1 MSARPSQ
8 FCPGRPRVFGVSQR
22 ERGLADSTGTS
33 RRSRPASGSNRPVMA
48 ALPWIVVLLLFCPTK
63 RTVGQDP
70 RDPEK
75 TLPSFSPIQVRF
87 ICDQDS
93 IQPGQ
98 PFSVGLL
105 QDIQPGFHTY
115 WRNPG
120 TVGLPTHVDWDLP
133 EGFTASPMIWPTPQR
148 SQMAEYEIWGYRDQ
162 ALLLTTITPPNDLP
176 SGDAITIRGK
186 ASWMC
191 CGRQCHPGF
200 LTIQQRLRVEDDS
213 GKPTRWARAFERVRS
228 QQPMAFSHWTV
239 EGKRRGDRY
248 LLEITPRHPSDLTQ
262 NRTIHFF
269 GYKRQVSSAAFQA
282 LTVESNRYIL
292 TLQHEP
298 FSGEDHETLP
308 GILVS
313 NEPWDRAEPERP
325 LLINPHLTSLP
336 PR

>member
-1 MSARPSQ
+1 MAGD
-8 FCPGRPRVFGVSQR
+8 PGTSK
-22 ERGLADSTGTS
+22 RGLHAPETNG
-33 RRSRPASGSNRPVMA
+33 PLMA
-48 ALPWIVVLLLFCPTK
+48 AWPWMAVLLVLCPST
-63 RTVGQDP
+63 RTAGQDTTG
-70 RDPEK
+70 PES

-93 IQPGQ
+93 IRAGQ
-98 PFSVGLL
+98 PFTVGLF
-105 QDIQPGFHTY
+105 QDLQPGFHTY

-133 EGFTASPMIWPTPQR
+133 EGFTASPLIWPTPQR

-162 ALLLTTITPPNDLP
+162 ALLLTTITPPDDLP
-176 SGDAITIRGK
+176 SKDTITIRGK

-200 LTIQQRLRVEDDS
+200 LTIQQQLRVGDDS
-213 GKPTRWARAFERVRS
+213 VKPTRWARAFERVRS
-228 QQPMAFSHWTV
+228 QQPRAFSQWTV
-239 EGKRRGDRY
+239 EGERRGDRY
-248 LLEITPRHPSDLTQ
+248 LLEITPRHPSDLTR

-292 TLQHEP
+292 TLAHEP

-313 NEPWDRAEPERP
+313 NEPWDRVEPGRP
-325 LLINPHLTSLP
+325 ILINPRLTSSP

>member
-1 MSARPSQ
+1 M
-8 FCPGRPRVFGVSQR
+8 
-22 ERGLADSTGTS
+22 D
-33 RRSRPASGSNRPVMA
+33 SGSAPFLPDEEDGGPGPEGPGKDA
-48 ALPWIVVLLLFCPTK
+48 AFLQP
-63 RTVGQDP
+63 D
-70 RDPEK
+70 
-75 TLPSFSPIQVRF
+75 S
-87 ICDQDS
+87 DS
-93 IQPGQ
+93 IH
-98 PFSVGLL
+98 LR
-105 QDIQPGFHTY
+105 PGFNPTRPTFQRWPSPGHSTRFSHLLAKS
-115 WRNPG
+115 RNGRTPH
-120 TVGLPTHVDWDLP
+120 PCDWDLP

-213 GKPTRWARAFERVRS
+213 GKPTRWARACERVRS